1 MGNINPLQMLLMLR
15 GGNPQQVAEQLINQ
29 NYSNDPNMMGL
40 LELARKGDIQ
50 SLTNIAQKMTG
61 GANIAQEIQKLQSSV
76 KNL

>member
-1 MGNINPLQMLLMLR
+1 MGGINPLQLLLMLR

-29 NYSNDPNMMGL
+29 NFSNDPNMMGL
-40 LELARKGDIQ
+40 LELARKGDVQ

>member
-1 MGNINPLQMLLMLR
+1 MLLMLR

-29 NYSNDPNMMGL
+29 NYSNDPNMTGL